1 MNDGTCDL
9 AAAAGERSTSF
20 PSTMDHPE
28 TWSGVSDPA
37 TLQLSRRG
45 PTRVIRTLA
54 AANGIQ
60 AEWDRMAAAG
70 PWRSPI
76 QYYLWSRTYAEV
88 FGVDRRLHVVVSG
101 NGRRTAIAPLFRP
114 KGLFRSLELVGV
126 EHLFEVMDFV
136 HTGNSDLDSLAA
148 ALVGARRP
156 IVLRRI
162 RADSPAVVAL
172 RRACAREWITFCRP
186 SRGCPYITLDE
197 SWSEPE
203 RHVNAGRRSDL
214 RRARRAAEKIGP
226 VTCEIVAPTPDQVPA
241 LLDEAYRVEAVGWK
255 GREKTALATDKRL
268 GDFYRQYAAA
278 AAARGILRVCLLR
291 IGGEAAAMQIVAV
304 TGDRFWLLKI
314 GYSEMHARCS
324 PGVLL
329 MLETIRYATRAGL
342 RSYEFLGAAETWIR
356 NWTAL
361 EHACVSFR
369 AYPLTVGGLAALAR
383 DGASAAGRSAL
394 QRRNGR

>member
-1 MNDGTCDL
+1 M
-9 AAAAGERSTSF
+9 
-20 PSTMDHPE
+20 
-28 TWSGVSDPA
+28 
-37 TLQLSRRG
+37 
-45 PTRVIRTLA
+45 
-54 AANGIQ
+54 
-60 AEWDRMAAAG
+60 
-70 PWRSPI
+70 
-76 QYYLWSRTYAEV
+76 
-88 FGVDRRLHVVVSG
+88 
-101 NGRRTAIAPLFRP
+101 
-114 KGLFRSLELVGV
+114 
-126 EHLFEVMDFV
+126 
-136 HTGNSDLDSLAA
+136 
-148 ALVGARRP
+148 
-156 IVLRRI
+156 
-162 RADSPAVVAL
+162 VAL

-369 AYPLTVGGLAALAR
+369 AYPLTVGGLGALAR